1 MTASR
6 IIRGTRA
13 KILLYVC
20 GIFIITAII
29 ACYNN
34 TLSQLEDVRRANEL
48 CHQQE
53 ENLSTQLQVISDYK
67 VRIEKS
73 LKAEKAD
80 HQQTKNALE
89 NQLNEERTK
98 NEKSFGDV
106 KIKFSSLQQHYNIL
120 QTEHEDY
127 KEECSKT
134 QQKQQEDIN
143 HMQSKIEELSEELK
157 KVKASK
163 ESLKTEYIELQVQKE
178 NLDKQ
183 LRQSS
188 SNKNENES
196 QILHLTKENEDMKLE
211 LQQLKEKCS
220 IQDAVQDTLQVPGE
234 MGDRPSSKP
243 KLSSAADNNNFID
256 KNNVLKQPSSSQANV
271 ASSKS
276 TTKSGF
282 QPSVGAL
289 GNARPLLLPTVT
301 SYSSKPSS
309 PDSRKL
315 PQGVVAFPDKKSE
328 EPQIEINNNR
338 YQNVN
343 DQAADDKR
351 QGKDQVEDG
360 AHEVFDPPQNH
371 HLEGIGFGEVGEN
384 QIPNKEDVN
393 KLKAALGAEKNKD
406 KKSQDNDQQDY
417 KELQLENEEDGMFMA
432 FNSFILCICTCFI
445 LKTMISYSRMF
456 EYT

>member
-13 KILLYVC
+13 KIVLYVC
-20 GIFIITAII
+20 GIFIVTAII

-34 TLSQLEDVRRANEL
+34 TLSQLDDVRRSNEI

-53 ENLSTQLQVISDYK
+53 ENLGTQLQVISDYK

-73 LKAEKAD
+73 LKAEKTD
-80 HQQTKNALE
+80 HQQTKLTLE
-89 NQLNEERTK
+89 AQLNEERTK

-134 QQKQQEDIN
+134 QQKQQEEIN
-143 HMQSKIEELSEELK
+143 DLQSKIEELKEEIK
-157 KVKASK
+157 KIKASK

-178 NLDKQ
+178 NIDKQ
-183 LRQSS
+183 LKQSN

-196 QILHLTKENEDMKLE
+196 QILHLTKENEDLKQE

-220 IQDAVQDTLQVPGE
+220 FQDTIQEPRA
-234 MGDRPSSKP
+234 MDDTSSTKP
-243 KLSSAADNNNFID
+243 KLSSAADSNNNFFN
-256 KNNVLKQPSSSQANV
+256 KNNVLKQPSSSQANI

-276 TTKSGF
+276 STKSGF
-282 QPSVGAL
+282 QNSPGAL
-289 GNARPLLLPTVT
+289 DNAKPLLVPTVT
-301 SYSSKPSS
+301 
-309 PDSRKL
+309 PDSLKPKVLPAPDTKKL
-315 PQGVVAFPDKKSE
+315 PEGVVAFPEKKSE
-328 EPQIEINNNR
+328 EPQVEINNNR

-343 DQAADDKR
+343 QAAVEHKEPAKDDA
-351 QGKDQVEDG
+351 DHG

-371 HLEGIGFGEVGEN
+371 LEGIGFGEAGEN
-384 QIPNKEDVN
+384 QMSNGENVKKLQVGLEKEQNKE
-393 KLKAALGAEKNKD
+393 KKN
-406 KKSQDNDQQDY
+406 QDNDQQDY
-417 KELQLENEEDGMFMA
+417 KELENEEDDDAEGYEDHLA
-432 FNSFILCICTCFI
+432 RQKDPAVRN
-445 LKTMISYSRMF
+445 
-456 EYT
+456 

>member
-13 KILLYVC
+13 KIVLYVC

-80 HQQTKNALE
+80 HQQTKIALE

-143 HMQSKIEELSEELK
+143 HLQSKIEELSEELK

-196 QILHLTKENEDMKLE
+196 QILHLIKENEDMKLE
-211 LQQLKEKCS
+211 LKQLKEKCS
-220 IQDAVQDTLQVPGE
+220 IQDTLQIPGE
-234 MGDRPSSKP
+234 MGDLPSSKP
-243 KLSSAADNNNFID
+243 KLSSAADSNNFLD
-256 KNNVLKQPSSSQANV
+256 KNNVLKQPSSSQANI

-282 QPSVGAL
+282 QPSLGAL
-289 GNARPLLLPTVT
+289 NNARPLLLPTVT
-301 SYSSKPSS
+301 PMSFKPSTT
-309 PDSRKL
+309 DSKKL
-315 PQGVVAFPDKKSE
+315 PHGVVAFPDKKNE
-328 EPQIEINNNR
+328 EPQIEVNNNR
-338 YQNVN
+338 YQNVK
-343 DQAADDKR
+343 DQAAGDKR
-351 QGKDQVEDG
+351 QGKDEVEDG

-371 HLEGIGFGEVGEN
+371 HLEGIGFGEIGEN

-393 KLKAALGAEKNKD
+393 KLPVALGIEKNKD
-406 KKSQDNDQQDY
+406 RKSQDNDQQDY
-417 KELQLENEEDGMFMA
+417 KELQLENEEDDDAEGYEDHLA
-432 FNSFILCICTCFI
+432 RQKDPAVRN
-445 LKTMISYSRMF
+445 
-456 EYT
+456 